1 MSSAVLSVFID
12 SARHLKVKSLFFML
26 FYLSLF
32 NVLQQARSNSKPD
45 PYLVCSVNKQKK
57 QTAMILRD
65 DSPVWE
71 QGFTFL
77 VTNPDNECLNIKI
90 YDQKTGNDIGQY
102 TYTLST
108 LLRQFNMETIQQPFQ
123 LQKSGPESKL
133 YMSLSLRILKAGEID
148 KESDTLEQIAALT
161 RSSSVKTPEPS
172 VLAPLI
178 TKVSAITR
186 RSTFLR
192 LNSI

>member
-1 MSSAVLSVFID
+1 M
-12 SARHLKVKSLFFML
+12 
-26 FYLSLF
+26 
-32 NVLQQARSNSKPD
+32 QQARANSKPD

-77 VTNPDNECLNIKI
+77 VTNPNNESLNIKI
-90 YDQKTGNDIGQY
+90 YDQKTGNDIGQF

-108 LLRQFNMETIQQPFQ
+108 LLKQFNMEVIQQPFQ
-123 LQKSGPESKL
+123 LQKSGPESRL

-148 KESDTLEQIAALT
+148 DESEALEQIAAMQ
-161 RSSSVKTPEPS
+161 RSTSVKTPDPPALTS
-172 VLAPLI
+172 QAS
-178 TKVSAITR
+178 KVSYIIRYNNT
-186 RSTFLR
+186 
-192 LNSI
+192 

>member
-1 MSSAVLSVFID
+1 
-12 SARHLKVKSLFFML
+12 
-26 FYLSLF
+26 
-32 NVLQQARSNSKPD
+32 
-45 PYLVCSVNKQKK
+45 
-57 QTAMILRD
+57 MILRD

-77 VTNPDNECLNIKI
+77 VSNPDNECLNIKI

-108 LLRQFNMETIQQPFQ
+108 LLKQFNMETIQQPFQ

-148 KESDTLEQIAALT
+148 KESDTLEQIAVLS
-161 RSSSVKTPEPS
+161 RSTSVKTPDANVP
-172 VLAPLI
+172 APLL
-178 TKVSAITR
+178 TKVSAGGGINMIEFHFNPYRMDRPAINGSRQSLQSSR
-186 RSTFLR
+186 RKLMRQSQHCYRHPHLSRSR
-192 LNSI
+192 LVR

>member
-1 MSSAVLSVFID
+1 
-12 SARHLKVKSLFFML
+12 
-26 FYLSLF
+26 
-32 NVLQQARSNSKPD
+32 
-45 PYLVCSVNKQKK
+45 
-57 QTAMILRD
+57 MIMRD

-77 VTNPDNECLNIKI
+77 VSNPDNESLNIKI

-108 LLRQFNMETIQQPFQ
+108 LLKQFNMEVIQQPFQ

-148 KESDTLEQIAALT
+148 KESDAMEQAALM
-161 RSSSVKTPEPS
+161 RSSSVKTPEGAVVAPPS
-172 VLAPLI
+172 F
-178 TKVSAITR
+178 KVSGNVSRDA
-186 RSTFLR
+186 
-192 LNSI
+192 NPV